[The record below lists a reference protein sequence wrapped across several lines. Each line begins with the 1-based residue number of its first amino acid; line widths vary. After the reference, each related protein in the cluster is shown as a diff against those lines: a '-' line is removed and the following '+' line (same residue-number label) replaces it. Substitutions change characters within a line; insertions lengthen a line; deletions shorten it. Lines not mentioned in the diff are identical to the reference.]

1 MADIDVAAQ
10 RSSNGESRKRRVFN
24 ASSGAEVVD
33 PWSNGRSSDFVDR
46 SDGQIARDSHG
57 SMVVIS
63 EEEQATSEKGDGQ
76 VGYQDFYMSLMD
88 SASRKESRARYKKV
102 RTTSPVDTH
111 QSSADPKPSPPTLS
125 YYSNNDRPEPK
136 DERSTWEP
144 NVSDIALFASDKPMK
159 TAYNMFA
166 RSAHDAHRFPA
177 RTRKNV
183 VERYHLYIRQVWS
196 LLLEQDKTAW
206 RSLAAARGCFSPT
219 ELSVKGQHILASQGF
234 LAKFLPHVE
243 PDFEGA

>member
-1 MADIDVAAQ
+1 VADIDVAAQ

-63 EEEQATSEKGDGQ
+63 EEEQGTSEKGDGQ

-166 RSAHDAHRFPA
+166 RSAHDAHRFPP
-177 RTRKNV
+177 RTR
-183 VERYHLYIRQVWS
+183 ERCREVPLVHSSSLEPTSGTRQNC
-196 LLLEQDKTAW
+196 LEKPCRCSRMLFADRAVCQ
-206 RSLAAARGCFSPT
+206 RSTYSRIARVSC
-219 ELSVKGQHILASQGF
+219 
-234 LAKFLPHVE
+234 
-243 PDFEGA
+243 